1 MQFASFVPNRL
12 AVVFTAGA
20 VFGYAVTELYHCY
33 YPRRSSNFVC
43 LGRFDQKK
51 EETKV

>member
-12 AVVFTAGA
+12 VVVFTAGA

-33 YPRRSSNFVC
+33 CPRRSRNFVC
-43 LGRFDQKK
+43 LGRFDPKK
-51 EETKV
+51 DESKV